1 MRNRQCL
8 YKQDATSH
16 TKSCTSIYSVVIPIH
31 LNREMASVYSSF
43 SYSSLT
49 TNLKYTVAAGSLI
62 YGGCGSPQVKKVQ
75 PPWLLE
81 IGSVLEY
88 TTPAKHTECSGQ
100 LY

>member
-1 MRNRQCL
+1 MKTFTGSVLCISGWLSVRNRQCL

-49 TNLKYTVAAGSLI
+49 TNLKYTV
-62 YGGCGSPQVKKVQ
+62 
-75 PPWLLE
+75 
-81 IGSVLEY
+81 Y
-88 TTPAKHTECSGQ
+88 TMKYLRGRMDLQFFVHK
-100 LY
+100 

>member
-8 YKQDATSH
+8 YKQEATSH

-49 TNLKYTVAAGSLI
+49 TNLKYTVLHFKSNSN
-62 YGGCGSPQVKKVQ
+62 CG
-75 PPWLLE
+75 
-81 IGSVLEY
+81 VLEL
-88 TTPAKHTECSGQ
+88 KVIGNCNCV
-100 LY
+100 